1 MAKFFTGIVFILWLG
16 TLGAVRLSISEFEQR
31 IFEHT
36 NRERVRHNL
45 PALIYEPGLADL
57 ARGHSRNML
66 HQDFFDHTDR
76 QGLQV
81 GGRQERLYPQIM
93 LVSIGENLYKIED
106 SRKRFSSQEIV
117 QGWMESPGHRA
128 NILNRDFTHIGVG
141 VVVSGRKLFATQN
154 FGTPIVKLITPLPLR
169 TRANRLSLDFEY
181 LSPRPGRDL
190 VATIRYPD
198 ASVKFF
204 VNDNEYLEG
213 AEIQSPSWRGGKR
226 FTLTV
231 TFPAGRG
238 DYRVQFGWGNTF
250 YDNGFLVQKL

>member
-1 MAKFFTGIVFILWLG
+1 MARIFFSLLLAISLG
-16 TLGAVRLSISEFEQR
+16 TLGAVRLTIAEFEQR

-36 NRERVRHNL
+36 NRERARYNL

-66 HQDFFDHTDR
+66 HQDFFDHADR

-81 GGRQERLYPQIM
+81 GGRQERFYPQIM
-93 LVSIGENLYKIED
+93 LISIGENLYKIED
-106 SRKRFSSQEIV
+106 SRKRFSSAEIV
-117 QGWMESPGHRA
+117 QGWMDSPGHRA

-141 VVVSGRKLFATQN
+141 VVVSGRKLYATQN

-169 TRANRLSLDFEY
+169 TRAGSLRLEFEY

-213 AEIQSPSWRGGKR
+213 AEIQRPSWIGGKR

-231 TFPAGRG
+231 TFPAGSG
-238 DYRVQFGWGNTF
+238 DYRVQFGWGNSF